1 VVALAVTR
9 EGIPVR
15 SWVLPGN
22 TTDVNT
28 VEQVR
33 ADLRGWNLGRAMFV
47 ADSGM
52 NSQDNRTEL
61 SRPAANICWP
71 AGWPMSP
78 RSNATSCPKEAGIR
92 SSKTTCRP
100 RRSSSVTASA

>member
-1 VVALAVTR
+1 VQSAEGQFGHSKEGTLSTQVVVALAVTR

-15 SWVLPGN
+15 SQVLPGN

-52 NSQDNRTEL
+52 NSQDNHTEL
-61 SRPAANICWP
+61 SRACGKYI
-71 AGWPMSP
+71 SY
-78 RSNATSCPKEAGIR
+78 
-92 SSKTTCRP
+92 
-100 RRSSSVTASA
+100 